1 MDGILD
7 LKLLER
13 EHCRSESHH
22 LSHSPAV
29 QGYAGRWRL
38 FRAHTRASNPRYF
51 QSQPPSKLSETP
63 ASSAV
68 PRNSSTATCQLV

>member
-7 LKLLER
+7 LKLLAM

-29 QGYAGRWRL
+29 QGNAGRRWL
-38 FRAHTRASNPRYF
+38 FRAHMKVSNPRYF

-68 PRNSSTATCQLV
+68 PRNCHLSAGVDF